1 MLLHLY
7 FNHVV
12 KMRVLSLLLSALL
25 SFANSQYFYVIPS
38 DDSYVCSPEEECH
51 QLSYYADHSSM
62 LLPDSNLIF
71 LNGEHILEKEI
82 TLSGF
87 DYLILY
93 GVNDE
98 WSEGPHESTMQSS
111 VVIRCTNDSIIA
123 FNITFTQTLELTSLT
138 VTGCKT
144 AFSLSN
150 VAGLFMTNMSIQNNS
165 FFGLNWEFYYQDT
178 LSVVAISES
187 SFYKNCRHPIVNGLL
202 KKCCHL
208 QLIAYEIHYASLFNI
223 IHSNFSFGI
232 NFYAGVCLIV
242 PAGIYSISPFRGVLE
257 VQVHDCLFLNN
268 TGSKCGGLLLES
280 SKLLDSSIEIV
291 GSVFLHNKLH
301 TKDCNAVATGGMII
315 DVAMYSGG
323 SIIILNSLFQENF
336 EGGGVIAVHEQQDV
350 EEQNETTVAIINST
364 FTKNTGDKVPGLQI
378 HTDTNVLLIN
388 TSILYCNDGANLIT
402 KKYYSSALDLNC
414 INPSATF
421 YFSNVTISHNN
432 MTGMYASTCYI
443 AVIYGISVVSNNT
456 SDDNGGGLFLG
467 PLSMIFSDASGR
479 MLFRNNRAK
488 RFGGAIYSVDQ
499 PYGYDPVYSFYC
511 TVINL
516 DAIFADNTAGIAGND
531 IYGGQYFACPLNPLL
546 PLYGNNNTFN
556 DSFYSCTNETFPVLS
571 HINKPISLSVSS
583 DPLALCLCT
592 DAGIADCAIRSIHR
606 KVYPGSVIT
615 LSLAIVGMCGGI
627 VPSGLVLE
635 TQNVNVTL
643 GNANQQTNAWE
654 CKKFRYLLR
663 QVDQRI
669 QNGYLFVTEAT
680 DSDNSFISVGIQFLE
695 CPPGLYLDSSGS
707 CDCNPVIGSVSNVKC
722 NVSWADT
729 PVRRSGSNWLTYK
742 SNYNCTIANK
752 NCPFDYCNSSTLYL
766 SLDDPDTQCMHNRS
780 GTLCGGCQPG
790 LSLMLGSNRC
800 HYCNNNYLSLIIV
813 FIVAG
818 IVLVAFLLVFN
829 MTVSVGSI
837 NGVLFSANVVKLNE
851 VVLFPNGVR
860 VPVLS
865 QFIAWLNLD
874 LGIETCFFNGLD
886 GYWKTWLQFVFP
898 IYIWLLIGAII
909 IGSKYS
915 GRLSRVFGN
924 NTVPVLAT
932 LILMSYSK
940 LLRTITNALMITNI
954 KCEEKEWSVWSVDAN
969 IDYFSYKHSFLF
981 GVSFLFLLVGLLYGG
996 MVFSAQW
1003 LQKCTGRYCKSS
1015 YDPMV
1020 KLKPLVDSYTGPY
1033 KDNYRFWTGLLIF
1046 IRVLLTALFSYTT
1059 QTMPGINNYII
1070 VAVCGLLIKVSST
1083 GVYRNTALNN
1093 LEFLHYLNIFSISLL
1108 SELSHRLQ
1116 WINARLYL
1124 SSASI
1129 CVSILLFA
1137 STILAPIYNKIKAK
1151 YGKPLCL
1158 KQKPFSINNN
1168 EENFNLL
1175 QEELYNGEAREGSPP
1190 HIVLNRESL
1199 IYDHATAL

>member
-7 FNHVV
+7 FNHIV

-71 LNGEHILEKEI
+71 LNGEHILEKEV

-87 DYLILY
+87 DYLIFY

-111 VVIRCTNDSIIA
+111 VIIRCTNDSIIA

-150 VAGLFMTNMSIQNNS
+150 VAGIFMTNMSIQNNS

-257 VQVHDCLFLNN
+257 VQVHDCLFMNN
-268 TGSKCGGLLLES
+268 SGSKCGGLLLES
-280 SKLLDSSIEIV
+280 SKLLDSSIGIV

-301 TKDCNAVATGGMII
+301 TKDCNTVATGGMII

-336 EGGGVIAVHEQQDV
+336 EGGGAIAVHEEQDV
-350 EEQNETTVAIINST
+350 EKKNETLVAVVDST
-364 FTKNTGDKVPGLQI
+364 FTKNTGVSGLIIQAD
-378 HTDTNVLLIN
+378 TDVYLIN
-388 TSILYCNDGANLIT
+388 TSILYSNYGAKLIRS
-402 KKYYSSALDLNC
+402 KYYHSALILSC
-414 INPSATF
+414 IDFIVTF
-421 YFSNVTISHNN
+421 YFCNVTISHNN
-432 MTGMYASTCYI
+432 MTGIYVSTCQV
-443 AVIYGISVVSNNT
+443 AVVDGISVISNNT
-456 SDDNGGGLFLG
+456 SDESGGGLFLG
-467 PLSMIFSDASGR
+467 ALSTIYSDVSGR

-488 RFGGAIYSVDQ
+488 TFGGAIYSFDQ
-499 PYGYDPVYSFYC
+499 PYGYDPVYISYSC
-511 TVINL
+511 TLTGLN
-516 DAIFADNTAGIAGND
+516 AIFVNNIAGIAGND
-531 IYGGQYFACPLNPLL
+531 IYNGQYFACLLN
-546 PLYGNNNTFN
+546 GNDSTFN
-556 DSFYSCTNETFPVLS
+556 SSFYFCTNETFKVFS
-571 HINKPISLSVSS
+571 HIYKPISLSVSS
-583 DPLALCLCT
+583 DSLRVCLCT
-592 DAGIADCAIRSIHR
+592 DTSITDCTITSIHR

-615 LSLAIVGMCGGI
+615 LSLAAVGMCGGI
-627 VPSGLVLE
+627 TPSGLVLE

-643 GNANQQTNAWE
+643 GNANQRTNAWE

-663 QVDQRI
+663 QVDQHI

-680 DSDNSFISVGIQFLE
+680 SQENSFISVGIQFLE
-695 CPPGLYLDSSGS
+695 CPPGLHLDSSGS
-707 CDCNPVIGSVSNVKC
+707 CDCNPVIGSVTNVKC

-729 PVRRSGSNWLTYK
+729 PVRRSGNIWLTYDTQ
-742 SNYNCTIANK
+742 YNCTIANE
-752 NCPFDYCNSSTLYL
+752 NCPFDYCNVSTLYL

-813 FIVAG
+813 FILAG
-818 IVLVAFLLVFN
+818 IVLVVFLLISN
-829 MTVSVGSI
+829 ITVSVGSI
-837 NGVLFSANVVKLNE
+837 NGLLFYANIIKLNE
-851 VVLFPNGVR
+851 VVFFPNETT

-886 GYWKTWLQFVFP
+886 GYWKMWLQFVFP

-909 IGSKYS
+909 VGSMFS
-915 GRLSRVFGN
+915 GRFSRVFGN

-954 KCEEKEWSVWSVDAN
+954 KCEGKEWSVWSVDAN
-969 IDYFSYKHSFLF
+969 IYYFSYKHFCLF
-981 GVSFLFLLVGLLYGG
+981 GGSMLFLLVGLLYGC

-1003 LQKCTGRYCKSS
+1003 LQKCTGRYCRSS
-1015 YDPMV
+1015 RDPMV
-1020 KLKPLVDSYTGPY
+1020 KLKPLIDSYTGPY
-1033 KDNYRFWTGLLIF
+1033 KDKYRFWTGLLIF

-1070 VAVCGLLIKVSST
+1070 VAVCVLLIRVSAT
-1083 GVYRNTALNN
+1083 GVYRKSALNK
-1093 LEFLHYLNIFSISLL
+1093 LEFFHYLNMLSISLM

-1116 WINARLYL
+1116 WINARLYF
-1124 SSASI
+1124 SFASV
-1129 CVSILLFA
+1129 CVSVLLFA
-1137 STILAPIYNKIKAK
+1137 GTVLAHVYIKIEAK
-1151 YGKPLCL
+1151 YGKPSCL
-1158 KQKPFSINNN
+1158 KWKHFLINSN
-1168 EENFNLL
+1168 EEKFNLL
-1175 QEELYNGEAREGSPP
+1175 QDELYSDEVREGSPP
-1190 HIVLNRESL
+1190 RIVHNRESL
-1199 IYDHATAL
+1199 IYDLAS